1 MKRIVHH
8 ARDSETSL
16 QRVFVQTALGINL
29 ELQSLQAL
37 AVLSWRTGNEF
48 IYLGA
53 SQLLKTLGNAQRL
66 RVLCLLLDGEMSVGQ
81 INEQLPELSQSAL
94 SQHLAR
100 LRDENLVST
109 RREAQT
115 VWYALP
121 AGPAHAIIA
130 TLYGIYC
137 AADAAPRR
145 SRRRRTKP
153 EPG

>member
-1 MKRIVHH
+1 MKQAIAHPKKVHPMNMP
-8 ARDSETSL
+8 AD
-16 QRVFVQTALGINL
+16 ADL
-29 ELQSLQAL
+29 ELMQSRA
-37 AVLSWRTGNEF
+37 EE
-48 IYLGA
+48 A

-66 RVLCLLLDGEMSVGQ
+66 RMLCLLLDGEMSVGQ

-100 LRDENLVST
+100 LRDEGLVST

-115 VWYALP
+115 VWYTLP

-137 AADAAPRR
+137 ATDTDARSARNRRARSAPGRT
-145 SRRRRTKP
+145 RRT
-153 EPG
+153 G

>member
-1 MKRIVHH
+1 MNMP
-8 ARDSETSL
+8 ADADL
-16 QRVFVQTALGINL
+16 DLM
-29 ELQSLQAL
+29 QSRA
-37 AVLSWRTGNEF
+37 EE
-48 IYLGA
+48 A

-100 LRDENLVST
+100 LRNEGLVNT

-115 VWYALP
+115 VWYILP

-130 TLYGIYC
+130 SLYDIYC
-137 AADAAPRR
+137 AADTDSRGAKSR
-145 SRRRRTKP
+145 SGRRRRAS
-153 EPG
+153 

>member
-1 MKRIVHH
+1 MNMP
-8 ARDSETSL
+8 ADADL
-16 QRVFVQTALGINL
+16 DLM
-29 ELQSLQAL
+29 QSRA
-37 AVLSWRTGNEF
+37 EE
-48 IYLGA
+48 A

-100 LRDENLVST
+100 LRNEGLVGT

-115 VWYALP
+115 VWYTLP

-130 TLYGIYC
+130 SLYDIYC
-137 AADAAPRR
+137 AADTDSRGAKNR
-145 SRRRRTKP
+145 SGRRRRA
-153 EPG
+153 G